1 MDSYII
7 KNTKQFMS
15 LLLANSAFDE
25 FFLESAR
32 ITTFNTFTIDG
43 VIKKEFYSADE
54 YEELYGSNANTSGH
68 IYGSNANTSGHI
80 YGSNANTSGHIYAS
94 YAQVRPY
101 IYEIIKGKRA
111 PISFQIILHAPE
123 TMYENNDYEAGVRY
137 ILNIKYED
145 GRVSCVSAI
154 SRSDFTLDKTSDQLW
169 DKKAFMF
176 IESLNC

>member
-43 VIKKEFYSADE
+43 VVKKEFYSADE
-54 YEELYGSNANTSGH
+54 YEEL
-68 IYGSNANTSGHI
+68 YGSNANTSGHI

-101 IYEIIKGKRA
+101 IYEIIKGKRI

-123 TMYENNDYEAGVRY
+123 AMYENNDYEAGVRY

>member
-25 FFLESAR
+25 FFIESAR

-54 YEELYGSNANTSGH
+54 YEEL
-68 IYGSNANTSGHI
+68 YGSNANTSGHI

-169 DKKAFMF
+169 DKKAFVF